1 MNETTI
7 IYDSVTLVLRGHY
20 EAGRDSTYFDAPEP
34 RYFEIQEVVCGK
46 QNIIDILDE
55 NILKELEELALEQYS
70 DYVQ

>member
-20 EAGRDSTYFDAPEP
+20 EAGRDSAYFDAPEP